1 MGTKQKPPSL
11 FTRAAPSWP
20 LHQAIII
27 GCLDVLTMLIVSL
40 WAATTFPRD
49 ELSRRDILALETIL
63 YCVTTVSVT
72 CLFLVIAWKL
82 PLRDFWDSIHWRWT
96 SSTILVCAVIGILSS
111 VLMHYVLARNLAVRP
126 VSSTVGLIVAI
137 GLGTVVLQPLLEEI
151 YFRGI
156 LFESLSFK
164 MGSKL
169 SISIVT
175 ALFVLMHAQ
184 HHWIVLPIAIL
195 LAVTRIATRSTACCF
210 ALHAAYNLGMVVW
223 DLSSAMVG

>member
-11 FTRAAPSWP
+11 VFRAVPSWP

-27 GCLDVLTMLIVSL
+27 GCLDILTMLIVSL

-49 ELSRRDILALETIL
+49 ELSRRDFLALETIL

-96 SSTILVCAVIGILSS
+96 SSIILVCSVIGILSS
-111 VLMHYVLARNLAVRP
+111 VLMHYALARNLAVGP
-126 VSSTVGLIVAI
+126 VSSTAGLIVAI

-164 MGSKL
+164 MGSIW

-184 HHWIVLPIAIL
+184 HQWIVLPIAIL

-223 DLSSAMVG
+223 QLS